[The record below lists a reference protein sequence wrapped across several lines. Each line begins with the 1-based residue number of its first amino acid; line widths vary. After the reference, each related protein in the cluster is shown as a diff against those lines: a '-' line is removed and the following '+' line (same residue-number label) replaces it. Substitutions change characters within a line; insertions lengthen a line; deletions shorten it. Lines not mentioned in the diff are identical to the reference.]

1 MQSFKCMS
9 YQLGYDPPNIIH
21 NNFISFKCMSYQ
33 LGYELRKILPP
44 FSIGF
49 KCMSYQLGYD
59 LVTSARTLLFGFK
72 CMSYQISK
80 KSYSKDSFFIF
91 LKLNN
96 KCLNIKRGRTLI
108 KSYTISF
115 APNLRHFINN

>member
-1 MQSFKCMS
+1 MS
-9 YQLGYDPPNIIH
+9 YQLGYDPIRTVKRYLN
-21 NNFISFKCMSYQ
+21 
-33 LGYELRKILPP
+33 
-44 FSIGF
+44 GF
-49 KCMSYQLGYD
+49 KCMLYQLGYD
-59 LVTSARTLLFGFK
+59 PCIRPHLNLLCFK

-91 LKLNN
+91 LKINN
-96 KCLNIKRGRTLI
+96 KCVNIKRGRTLI